1 MLASV
6 ALPALAIAPWLAPGR
21 TAHRPGPPTRRRR
34 AIPSAAEGIGR
45 SLASAPG
52 IRILIFGNWRR
63 WSARPRLGVFV
74 RQGA

>member
-21 TAHRPGPPTRRRR
+21 TAHRLGRPTRHRANHPVSRRGNR
-34 AIPSAAEGIGR
+34 ASV
-45 SLASAPG
+45 ASAPE